1 MKTQEYCYTANEVF
15 DERNKAYGAYPLRK
29 EYANRI
35 NKALLG
41 SVLSFVTIITVPTVY
56 RNYFYT
62 PPTHDYISEQVLEL
76 TPLEIAQP
84 KNKVVLPPPPPERS
98 TPPPPKAPMQRFV
111 PPVVVHETDATE
123 TPHTQEDLSK
133 KAIGSENVA
142 GENDIDPN
150 EPLPEDFGDGKG
162 KEGIIETVAEPDPVL
177 IVEQMPR
184 FGNGNSDLLRFFAE
198 HIRYPNAAAKNNVE
212 GTVFVTFVV
221 GANGSVRDISVV
233 KGIGFGCDEEALRVA
248 NLMPAWTPGKQGGRA
263 VPVKFTIP
271 IRFSLRQ

>member
-1 MKTQEYCYTANEVF
+1 MLV
-15 DERNKAYGAYPLRK
+15 
-29 EYANRI
+29 
-35 NKALLG
+35 
-41 SVLSFVTIITVPTVY
+41 
-56 RNYFYT
+56 
-62 PPTHDYISEQVLEL
+62 
-76 TPLEIAQP
+76 
-84 KNKVVLPPPPPERS
+84 
-98 TPPPPKAPMQRFV
+98 
-111 PPVVVHETDATE
+111 
-123 TPHTQEDLSK
+123 
-133 KAIGSENVA
+133 
-142 GENDIDPN
+142 
-150 EPLPEDFGDGKG
+150 
-162 KEGIIETVAEPDPVL
+162 
-177 IVEQMPR
+177 VEQMPR

>member
-62 PPTHDYISEQVLEL
+62 PPIHDYISEQVIEL

-98 TPPPPKAPMQRFV
+98 TPPPPKAPMQRFTPLAV
-111 PPVVVHETDATE
+111 AHDNDAT
-123 TPHTQEDLSK
+123 
-133 KAIGSENVA
+133 
-142 GENDIDPN
+142 
-150 EPLPEDFGDGKG
+150 
-162 KEGIIETVAEPDPVL
+162 
-177 IVEQMPR
+177 
-184 FGNGNSDLLRFFAE
+184 
-198 HIRYPNAAAKNNVE
+198 
-212 GTVFVTFVV
+212 
-221 GANGSVRDISVV
+221 
-233 KGIGFGCDEEALRVA
+233 
-248 NLMPAWTPGKQGGRA
+248 
-263 VPVKFTIP
+263 
-271 IRFSLRQ
+271 